1 MTRNEPPEPRRLTEA
16 DISARVRPLTVFIT
30 AEERALVLKR
40 LRRLHRDRR
49 TALLRALG
57 VRATDTE

>member
-1 MTRNEPPEPRRLTEA
+1 MTPDHPPEPRRLTDDE
-16 DISARVRPLTVFIT
+16 INARVRPLTVFLT
-30 AEERALVLKR
+30 ARERAAVLRR